1 MTIPDRLKDIIN
13 DNAHIQLDDSSRKL
27 TIKESDKV
35 ASLKQVA
42 LSGVATNTTFAWKL
56 DWKSKLSP
64 YFEDGKDLDKGCDA
78 IVVTK
83 IKSQWYIFIVE
94 LKSRAKRNGARICK
108 QFKSSLCFVEYI
120 KAILRT
126 IYKDNTLNN
135 AKTRC
140 ALFSNDASNL
150 RKTSEYRST
159 SKTKKID
166 GISIKHLNKQK
177 NCHIKKLK

>member
-1 MTIPDRLKDIIN
+1 MTIPDSLKDIIN
-13 DNAHIQLDDSSRKL
+13 DNAHIQLDNSSHEL
-27 TIKESDKV
+27 TIKETAKD
-35 ASLKQVA
+35 AMLKQVV

-94 LKSRAKRNGARICK
+94 LKSKAKRKVTRIRK

-150 RKTSEYRST
+150 PKTRDEYRST
-159 SKTKKID
+159 SKKID
-166 GISIKHLNKQK
+166 GISIKHLNGRLES
-177 NCHIKKLK
+177 CHIKKLK